1 MNNNLQLLCSAAA
14 EAADGF
20 AFQGKRYELLVRQ
33 QPKRSRVGSISEK
46 LDRRPIDP
54 PPILQLLVHDSADPF
69 SQSFTVSPS
78 YFMHV
83 QLMDEAGEQVIRQIK
98 GHKADAMAGSMVSP
112 LHTLRDESMAQG
124 AYFVFSDLSVR
135 MEGSFRLRFDLFEL
149 DDCMVHSR
157 ASATSDVF
165 SVYSPKRFPGMMES
179 TRLSKLFADQGLR
192 IRIRTEAGTKKRA
205 KKSAA
210 ASGAAA
216 KRQRRNGECSTPCSS
231 LGIRGILDADI
242 FGQKHADSSP
252 ISSLSGT
259 MPAQRHPSSGM
270 LVFQTDP

>member
-1 MNNNLQLLCSAAA
+1 
-14 EAADGF
+14 
-20 AFQGKRYELLVRQ
+20 
-33 QPKRSRVGSISEK
+33 
-46 LDRRPIDP
+46 
-54 PPILQLLVHDSADPF
+54 
-69 SQSFTVSPS
+69 
-78 YFMHV
+78 
-83 QLMDEAGEQVIRQIK
+83 AGEQVIRQIK

-192 IRIRTEAGTKKRA
+192 IRIRTE
-205 KKSAA
+205 
-210 ASGAAA
+210 
-216 KRQRRNGECSTPCSS
+216 
-231 LGIRGILDADI
+231 
-242 FGQKHADSSP
+242 
-252 ISSLSGT
+252 
-259 MPAQRHPSSGM
+259 
-270 LVFQTDP
+270 